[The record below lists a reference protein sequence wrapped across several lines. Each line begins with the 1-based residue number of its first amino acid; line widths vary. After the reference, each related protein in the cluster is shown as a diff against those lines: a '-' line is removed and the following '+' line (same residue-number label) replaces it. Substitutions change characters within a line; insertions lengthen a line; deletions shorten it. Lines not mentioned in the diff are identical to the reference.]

1 MKLERVTEIMTKS
14 VIHTVDVNSSVQE
27 VAMIMKDVGTGC
39 LVVVEKSKLA
49 GIITERDVVQRVV
62 AAKKLPREVRVS
74 DVMSKPVITV
84 GPEALVTDA
93 AKVMMQNKIRR
104 LVVADGVRILGIVT
118 ATDFAK
124 MMYKKSASDP
134 MLAAMARAAQLM
146 QDYL

>member
-27 VAMIMKDVGTGC
+27 AAVIMKDVGTGC

-49 GIITERDVVQRVV
+49 GIITERDIVQRVV
-62 AAKKLPREVRVS
+62 AVKKLAREVRVS
-74 DVMSKPVITV
+74 DVMSKPVLTV
-84 GPEALVTDA
+84 GPEALISDA
-93 AKVMMQNKIRR
+93 AKIMMQNKIRR
-104 LVVADGVRILGIVT
+104 LVVAEGVRILGIVT
-118 ATDFAK
+118 VTDFAK

-146 QDYL
+146 PG